1 MSEPRQTFHKD
12 ERLCRTKLISEI
24 FNNGNTIY
32 TDLFRIVWKR
42 TDETLPYRAQI
53 AVSVPKKK
61 IKLAVSRNLIKR
73 RIREAYRKN
82 KAVLYEFLAVK
93 DVFLVFIVIYR
104 KTYVP
109 DYTSIEK
116 SVVESIRI
124 LSSNPDL
131 SK

>member
-1 MSEPRQTFHKD
+1 MSEPRQKFHKD

-24 FNNGNTIY
+24 FDDGNTVY

-42 TDETLPYRAQI
+42 TDEKLPYRAQI
-53 AVSVPKKK
+53 ALSVPKKNV
-61 IKLAVSRNLIKR
+61 KLAVSRNLIKR

-82 KAVLYEFLAVK
+82 KAVLYKFLAEK
-93 DVFLVFIVIYR
+93 DLFLIFIVIYR

-116 SVVESIRI
+116 SVVDLIRI
-124 LSSNPDL
+124 LCSNPEL
-131 SK
+131 RR